1 MEPIMKIDIHA
12 HVRPEEQVPTTNM
25 PLAEPLLKMY
35 RELNIE
41 MGVILPFISL
51 RNYPGVLTGENAKII
66 AEENPGHFLWFT
78 TVDLANPTLEEKRL
92 YVYLEQQKALGA
104 RGVGEITSKVYFD
117 DDRVEMLFRCC
128 EKLGLPVLFHLAADF
143 NSKYGVV
150 DDPGLPRMEKMLRR
164 HPDLIFIGHAKPF
177 WCEISQ
183 FRVEDREKDIKEPV
197 VEGRLAE
204 LMRECQNLHCDLS
217 AGSGSNAM
225 MRDSEYAAKFLE
237 EFQDRILYGCD
248 ITSVNSQYPYDF
260 ADFLEELY
268 RNQRIS
274 RTVYEKICRNNAV
287 RLLKL

>member
-1 MEPIMKIDIHA
+1 MGSIMKIDIHA
-12 HVRPEEQVPTTNM
+12 HVRPEEPVPTTNM

-35 RELNIE
+35 QELDIE

-51 RNYPGVLTGENAKII
+51 RNYPGVLTGENAKIV
-66 AEENPGHFLWFT
+66 AEENPGRFLWFT
-78 TVDLANPTLEEKRL
+78 TVDLADPALEEKAL
-92 YVYLEQQKALGA
+92 YAYLEQQKALGA

-197 VEGRLAE
+197 VEGRLAQ

-225 MRDSEYAAKFLE
+225 MRDSAYAAQFLE

-248 ITSVNSQYPYDF
+248 ITSVKSQYPYAF

-268 RNQRIS
+268 QNQRIS
-274 RTVYEKICRNNAV
+274 RTVYEKICRYNAV
-287 RLLKL
+287 KLLKL